1 MYSTGAQV
9 TFVSE
14 TRSSKC
20 TSTQLNARFITSA
33 SFVVPSNGLS
43 GGLWLLWSQDVY
55 LSIKFSNSNIILA
68 LAVHIPESP
77 NGGRAPWSSVSKKKL
92 NPQIFVSKNS
102 AKNQSCRQHIDPPLW
117 NFSSTNSYYYELHK
131 KDKLVKFQ
139 NFMTMHCRILFT
151 DSDLPICL
159 FSPDR
164 NTRYLVMKIFTMVYQ
179 CSIYNYDFFQN
190 FS

>member
-1 MYSTGAQV
+1 MYLLLTFPTQPISHVVYLGVRSAIGGRPSGAGLDPAIGDARTVAPPAVALKLIGWICRGKGRSLHNSNKMEYLARLMYSTGAQV

-14 TRSSKC
+14 IRSSKC

-77 NGGRAPWSSVSKKKL
+77 NGGRAPWSSVSKKNL

-102 AKNQSCRQHIDPPLW
+102 AKNQSCRKYIDPPL
-117 NFSSTNSYYYELHK
+117 
-131 KDKLVKFQ
+131 
-139 NFMTMHCRILFT
+139 
-151 DSDLPICL
+151 
-159 FSPDR
+159 
-164 NTRYLVMKIFTMVYQ
+164 
-179 CSIYNYDFFQN
+179 
-190 FS
+190 